1 MAGYDR
7 KYYWKKA
14 WSIFPGVISP
24 VSAPFLQAYYRA
36 RARKRSVS
44 RAGAD
49 ALIALAFHAWIPLR
63 AAQVGRRHGLSA
75 DWSRRARA
83 IAHARF
89 VDPNDI
95 ALFRIERAE
104 ELDGYIRRFE
114 DAGINKLL
122 NPAGWLP
129 TCALAD
135 KLRFA
140 QRCAETG
147 LAHAATIAHMDESGV
162 TILSAPAGRELILK
176 PADGEG
182 GDGVRM
188 LGAVADEGALR
199 QALSG
204 VTIGKGQRLVV
215 QPRLSCHGALGGLA
229 LSALPTARI
238 VTMRNE
244 QGEAEPVS
252 ATFRCPSDPAAN
264 VDNMKA
270 GGLIAPIDLA
280 SGALGIASKGY
291 GGGDYP
297 LHPVTG
303 APIAGFVLPDWERA
317 LELVRQAHLRGFADY
332 RLIGWDVALTA
343 DGPVLLEGNGKPG
356 VLMPQRAAR
365 RGLGA
370 GRYGELVAWHLARQD
385 PLIS

>member
-14 WSIFPGVISP
+14 WSIFPGIVSP
-24 VSAPFLQAYYRA
+24 ASAPFLQAYYRE
-36 RARKRSVS
+36 RAQKRSVS
-44 RAGAD
+44 RVVAD
-49 ALIALAFHAWIPLR
+49 AMIALAFHAWIPLR
-63 AAQVGRRHGLSA
+63 TEQARRRHGLSA
-75 DWSRRARA
+75 DWSKRARA
-83 IAHARF
+83 LAHARF

-95 ALFRIERAE
+95 ALFRIDRAE

-129 TCALAD
+129 TCVLAD

-140 QRCAETG
+140 QRCAEAG
-147 LAHAATIAHMDESGV
+147 LPHAATVAHMDGSGV
-162 TILSAPAGRELILK
+162 TIFSAPAGRELILK
-176 PADGEG
+176 PANGEG

-188 LGAVADEGALR
+188 LGAVADERALR

-204 VTIGKGQRLVV
+204 VNVGKGQKLVV
-215 QPRLSCHGALGGLA
+215 QPRLSCHGSLSDLA

-238 VTMRNE
+238 VTMHNE
-244 QGEAEPVS
+244 RGEPEPVS
-252 ATFRCPSDPAAN
+252 ATFRCPSDPTAS

-270 GGLIAPIDLA
+270 GGLIAPIELS
-280 SGALGIASKGY
+280 SGVLDIASKGY

-303 APIAGFVLPDWERA
+303 VPIAGHVLTHWPDA
-317 LELVRQAHLRGFADY
+317 LALVKQAHLRGFADY
-332 RLIGWDVALTA
+332 RLIGWDVALTP

-365 RGLGA
+365 RGLGE
-370 GRYGELVAWHLARQD
+370 GRYGELLAWHLSR
-385 PLIS
+385 LESKG

>member
-14 WSIFPGVISP
+14 WSVFPGILSP
-24 VSAPFLQAYYRA
+24 ASAPFLQPYYRA
-36 RARKRSVS
+36 RALKRSLS
-44 RAGAD
+44 RAAAD
-49 ALIALAFHAWIPLR
+49 AVIALAFHGWIPLR
-63 AAQVGRRHGLSA
+63 AEQVRRRHGLSA
-75 DWSRRARA
+75 EWSRRARA

-95 ALFRIERAE
+95 ALFRIQRAE

-147 LAHAATIAHMDESGV
+147 LPHAATIAHMDESGL

-176 PADGEG
+176 PAHGEG
-182 GDGVRM
+182 GDGVLM
-188 LGAVADEGALR
+188 LGVVADEGALR

-204 VTIGKGQRLVV
+204 VSPAKGQKLVV
-215 QPRLSCHGALGGLA
+215 QPRLSCHGSLGGLA

-244 QGEAEPVS
+244 QEEAEPVS
-252 ATFRCPSDPAAN
+252 ATFRCPSDPAAS

-280 SGALGIASKGY
+280 SGMLGIASKGY

-297 LHPVTG
+297 FHPVTG
-303 APIAGFVLPDWERA
+303 GPIAGHVLTHWQDA
-317 LELVRQAHLRGFADY
+317 LELVRQGHLRGFADY
-332 RLIGWDVALTA
+332 RLIGWDVALTP

-365 RGLGA
+365 RGLGD
-370 GRYGELVAWHLARQD
+370 GRYGELVAWHLARLE
-385 PLIS
+385 PKG